1 MFTSKSQK
9 KISIAVFGLYILLL
23 IWLILF
29 KFNINLTDLGYIRN
43 VNLIPFKESLI
54 INGHLDVSEIIYNVL
69 IFVPLGVY
77 VSIFTP
83 KLPFIKKILPSL
95 FLSLLL
101 ETLQFIFAI
110 GASDITDVISN
121 TVGGFLGII
130 LFHFFKKLFREKFIS
145 IVNLIGLMI
154 EIFALIMLIF
164 LLVANR

>member
-54 INGHLDVSEIIYNVL
+54 INGHLDISEIIYNVL
-69 IFVPLGVY
+69 VFVPLGVY
-77 VSIFTP
+77 INIFTP
-83 KLPFIKKILPSL
+83 KLPFIIKILPSL

-130 LFHFFKKLFREKFIS
+130 LFFLLKKLFREKFIS

-154 EIFALIMLIF
+154 ELFALIMLTL